1 MSHTNSTT
9 NYNLPQFVGTDTPGW
24 LTDVNGAMSAIDAAI
39 YARQQGVAQNAQD
52 ISALTARVVQTESD
66 ISAASTEID
75 DAEADIATNTAAIAN
90 QQTAINNNTNNISAL
105 NTIVAALQAKQPV
118 TTSVIMQAVD
128 WDNNNQYE
136 FTDAAV
142 TADSVI
148 FIGPAEGITDVQL
161 AAFQGAN
168 IAPVSITAGSGFIV
182 RAAGDVPT
190 IDIPVKVVREG

>member
-9 NYNLPQFVGTDTPGW
+9 NYNLPQFIGTDTPGW

-52 ISALTARVVQTESD
+52 ISALTARVVQAESD
-66 ISAASTEID
+66 ID
-75 DAEADIATNTAAIAN
+75 DAAADISDAETDIAANTAAIAN
-90 QQTAINNNTNNISAL
+90 QQTAINNNSNNISAL
-105 NTIVAALQAKQPV
+105 STVVSALQAKQPV
-118 TTSVIMQAVD
+118 TTSVIMQAAD
-128 WDNNNQYE
+128 WDNNSQYT
-136 FTDAAV
+136 FTDASV

-161 AAFQGAN
+161 EAYQSAN
-168 IAPVSITAGSGFIV
+168 IAPVSITAGAGFIV

-190 IDIPVKVVREG
+190 VDIPVKVVREG